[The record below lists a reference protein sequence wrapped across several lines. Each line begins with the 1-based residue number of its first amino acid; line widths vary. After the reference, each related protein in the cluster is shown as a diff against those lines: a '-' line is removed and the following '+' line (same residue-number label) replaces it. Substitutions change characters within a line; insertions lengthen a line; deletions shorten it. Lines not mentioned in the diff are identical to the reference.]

1 MRQQAERPSD
11 LAAAAGARL
20 KRAYRMSSG
29 GGVPWVV
36 DEHASWY
43 KPHERARYSCVNCSG
58 DVVPEKDLV
67 GCWPLWPQF
76 GPDELEFR
84 CVRRWTSDPGEQ
96 APHKY
101 MQGRAPLPCWRTCW
115 TPLKSPGAERCTAA
129 CPSAESAEPA
139 VEWRARWDAELHS
152 FKERDGTARD
162 VERATGF
169 IRRLPNS
176 DFFWSVY

>member
-1 MRQQAERPSD
+1 M
-11 LAAAAGARL
+11 
-20 KRAYRMSSG
+20 
-29 GGVPWVV
+29 
-36 DEHASWY
+36 
-43 KPHERARYSCVNCSG
+43 
-58 DVVPEKDLV
+58 PEKDLV

-101 MQGRAPLPCWRTCW
+101 MQGRAPLPCWRRGPEPPPARPPPRDASAAGATRGDRRRTCW

-129 CPSAESAEPA
+129 CPSAESVRAGRRVKGTRPSHASTTRPRHAPQAEPA